1 MAQWIVFLL
10 FAGFGVTLGYV
21 GVTQWFLQRTILSAA
36 RPVEATIT
44 RSEVLESRSIDS
56 DRRTLR
62 DNSTM
67 SYRPEVRFTYEVE
80 GKSYES
86 DQLYPTIIVQG
97 YASRDSAAAELI
109 PFPLGAKVSAHV
121 DPAHPDKAFLI
132 AQRSAAPTVFII
144 VGLALIP
151 IAWFGSKLV

>member
-10 FAGFGVTLGYV
+10 FAGFGVTLAYV
-21 GVTQWFLQRTILSAA
+21 GITQWYLQRAILSAA

-44 RSEVLESRSIDS
+44 RSEVFESRSS
-56 DRRTLR
+56 NTDRRPLR
-62 DNSTM
+62 DNSTT
-67 SYRPEVRFTYEVE
+67 SYRPEVRFTYVVD
-80 GKSYES
+80 GHSYES
-86 DQLYPTIIVQG
+86 DLLYPTIIVQG

-121 DPAHPDKAFLI
+121 DPAHPDKGFLI
-132 AQRSAAPTVFII
+132 AQRSAAPTIFII
-144 VGLALIP
+144 VGVALIP